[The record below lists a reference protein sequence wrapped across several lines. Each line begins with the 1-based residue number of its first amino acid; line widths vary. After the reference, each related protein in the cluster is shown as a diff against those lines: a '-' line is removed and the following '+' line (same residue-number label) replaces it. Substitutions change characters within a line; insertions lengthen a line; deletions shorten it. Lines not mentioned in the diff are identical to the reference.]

1 LKIISDLKKTISI
14 AHKKI
19 GENSPVFI
27 VAETGVT
34 ANGSVD
40 IAKALIDEAKLA
52 GADAVKFQTIDCDDF
67 MSDKS
72 VMYKYETTDGPKEEN
87 MYEMLKKH
95 QFTPQEL
102 IEISDYAKER
112 DIIFYLS
119 VDSIRSVDWAEA
131 AGSAAYKI
139 GSWDLRN
146 YPLIEKVISTGKSIQ
161 IDLGPV
167 IIGEITQLVDYLDE
181 RGAKEAVL
189 VYCSHASEIEN
200 LNLQSITYLSEALGI
215 PMGYSADTRN
225 IIPDVIAVTLGVKF
239 IEKRLTI
246 SRNNPG
252 HHHIKALEP
261 IEFREWVQAIR
272 KAEKAL
278 GKKQLKPS
286 IEDLRGKS
294 SYFTSIVAT
303 RDIIEN
309 ETITKDMLCAKRP
322 GTGISPLYIDQM
334 IGRKTKRLIKENEV
348 IQWEDWGAFA

>member
-1 LKIISDLKKTISI
+1 MKIISDLKKTISI

-19 GENSPVFI
+19 GENSRVFI

-34 ANGSVD
+34 ANGSVT
-40 IAKALIDEAKLA
+40 IAKSLIDEAKKA
-52 GADAVKFQTIDCDDF
+52 GADAIKFQTIDCDDF

-72 VMYKYETTDGPKEEN
+72 VMYRYETAEGFREEN

-102 IEISDYAKER
+102 IEISNYAKER

-131 AGSAAYKI
+131 AGSEAYKI

-146 YPLIEKVISTGKSIQ
+146 YPLIEKVIQTGKSIQ
-161 IDLGPV
+161 IDLGPI
-167 IIGEITQLVDYLDE
+167 IIGEIAQLIDFMDE
-181 RGAKEAVL
+181 RGAREVVL
-189 VYCSHASEIEN
+189 VYCNHANEIEN

-246 SRNNPG
+246 SRNYPG

-261 IEFREWVQAIR
+261 VEFKEWVQAIR
-272 KAEKAL
+272 KAEKAI
-278 GKKQLKPS
+278 GKKCLKPS

-294 SYFTSIVAT
+294 AYFTSIVASQ
-303 RDIIEN
+303 DIAEGEI
-309 ETITKDMLCAKRP
+309 ITKEMLCAKRP
-322 GTGISPLYIDQM
+322 GTGISPLYIEQM
-334 IGRKTKRLIKENEV
+334 IGRKTERAIKENEV
-348 IQWEDWGAFA
+348 IQWGDWGIFQ